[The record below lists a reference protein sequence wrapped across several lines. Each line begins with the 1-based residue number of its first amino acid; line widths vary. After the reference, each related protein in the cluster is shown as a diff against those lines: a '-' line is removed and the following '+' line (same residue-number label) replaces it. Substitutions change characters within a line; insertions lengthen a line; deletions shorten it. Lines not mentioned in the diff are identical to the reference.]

1 MLAKNSLAGKD
12 DSLSS
17 SEKSHGSLGDYV
29 YLKIKEL
36 IEKRKLKPGD
46 RIMENEVAERFK
58 VSRTP
63 VRDALRKLENDGI
76 LVIEPRM
83 GLKVASLSKQA
94 IFELYFMRELLE
106 GTAARLCAENATE
119 FEIFELEEL
128 IHFEEKN
135 QNNNKVLV
143 EHNHK
148 LHKAIYHGAHNQ
160 FLLKSINAVNDSM
173 WLLGP
178 SLMADSKRSQ
188 NAFEQHKSIVDSI
201 KSRNSIEAER
211 QAKIHINAA
220 KEERIRTL
228 FNRQS

>member
-46 RIMENEVAERFK
+46 RIMESEVAERFK

-94 IFELYFMRELLE
+94 IFELNFMRE
-106 GTAARLCAENATE
+106 
-119 FEIFELEEL
+119 
-128 IHFEEKN
+128 
-135 QNNNKVLV
+135 
-143 EHNHK
+143 
-148 LHKAIYHGAHNQ
+148 
-160 FLLKSINAVNDSM
+160 
-173 WLLGP
+173 
-178 SLMADSKRSQ
+178 
-188 NAFEQHKSIVDSI
+188 
-201 KSRNSIEAER
+201 
-211 QAKIHINAA
+211 
-220 KEERIRTL
+220 
-228 FNRQS
+228 